1 MAADSCLN
9 DPPLPTLPPSSELTM
24 HRRLTLALASAVV
37 LAVSLGSAARAEDLP
52 IEQQIVDAMNKAFG
66 VHPGFRANHAKGV
79 VVEGHFVGS
88 PGAAEISTSPL
99 FSGQTIPVTVRFS
112 DSTGIP
118 NIPDGDPNANPHGM
132 AIKFHLPDGSE
143 SDMVINS
150 LRFFPVATGEEFR
163 DLLLAV
169 AASPPSASHPTLIEQ
184 FMTAHPAAPKAFA
197 STTTPDSFADET
209 YYGINAFIF
218 IDKSGKRQPVRY
230 IAAPEKAVHLSA
242 AEASK
247 QPPDFL
253 IQELPTRLGKGPVVF
268 HLKAQLAEPD
278 DPTSDATKPWPDDR
292 KVIDLGT
299 ITIDKA
305 AADSDAAQ
313 KKLLFLPGNVTE
325 GIEPSD
331 DPIINVR
338 NGSYAISFSRRQ
350 S

>member
-1 MAADSCLN
+1 
-9 DPPLPTLPPSSELTM
+9 M
-24 HRRLTLALASAVV
+24 HRHLPLALTSV
-37 LAVSLGSAARAEDLP
+37 LVLGMSAALAAHAEDAP

-79 VVEGHFVGS
+79 VVEGRFVGS
-88 PGAAEISTSPL
+88 PEAAQLSMSPL
-99 FSGQTIPVTVRFS
+99 FSGQTIPITVRFS

-118 NIPDGDPNANPHGM
+118 NIPDGAPNANPHGM
-132 AIKFHLPDGSE
+132 AIKFHLPGGGE

-169 AASPPSASHPTLIEQ
+169 AASPPNAPHPTPVEQ
-184 FMTAHPAAPKAFA
+184 FKAAHPAAPKAFA
-197 STTTPDSFADET
+197 SATTPDSFATET

-218 IDKSGKRQPVRY
+218 VDKSGRRQPVRY
-230 IAAPEKAVHLSA
+230 IAAPEKAVHLGA
-242 AEASK
+242 ADAATRS
-247 QPPDFL
+247 PDFL
-253 IQELPTRLGKGPVVF
+253 IQELPARLGKGPVVF
-268 HLKAQLAEPD
+268 HLKAQLAQRG

-292 KVIDLGT
+292 KVVDLGT

-305 AADSDAAQ
+305 MPDSDTAQ
-313 KKLLFLPGNVTE
+313 KALLFLPGNVTD

-331 DPIINVR
+331 DPIIDVR

-350 S
+350 L